1 MTYALGDRCTP
12 DPNRRSS
19 RLRGGEE
26 RRREEK
32 QALQESGELLRSIMD
47 TAPVMIWMSGVDKLC
62 TYFNRPKLQFTGR
75 SLDSVLGNGWTEC
88 VHPEDLGRCGD
99 ISTKAFDIRDPF
111 AMEFRFR
118 RYDGE
123 YRWIL
128 SSGVPRFTAGGSFVG
143 YIGSAIDVT
152 ERKLAEESLS
162 KVSQRL
168 IEAQEEERVRI
179 ARELHHY
186 INGLTLLHINLD
198 RFRHAPESMVEVRQE
213 FREARQE
220 VKGIVS
226 GILDLSHRLYPL
238 KLEYLGLAA
247 AAASSCKELSDTQ
260 IVKIDF
266 HCEGVPTELPKEI
279 ALCLYRVLEEALQ
292 NAIRHSSS
300 RNCEVSLRGESDEIR
315 LVVRDCG
322 IGFDSAAALKGN
334 ALGITYMKERLKL
347 VGGEIVI
354 ESQPQHG
361 TTIRARVPLKT

>member
-1 MTYALGDRCTP
+1 
-12 DPNRRSS
+12 
-19 RLRGGEE
+19 
-26 RRREEK
+26 
-32 QALQESGELLRSIMD
+32 LQESGELLRSIVD

-62 TYFNRPKLQFTGR
+62 TYFNRFKLQFTGR
-75 SLDSVLGNGWTEC
+75 SLDSELGDGWTEG
-88 VHPEDLGRCGD
+88 VHPEDLGRCWD

-143 YIGSAIDVT
+143 YVGSAIDLT
-152 ERKLAEESLS
+152 ERKRAEESLS

-168 IEAQEEERVRI
+168 IGAQEEERVRV

-220 VKGIVS
+220 VKDIVS

-247 AAASSCKELSDTQ
+247 AAASFCRELSERRK
-260 IVKIDF
+260 VRIDF
-266 HCEGVPTELPKEI
+266 HCEGVPNDVPKEI
-279 ALCLYRVLEEALQ
+279 SLCLYRVLEEALQ

-300 RNCEVSLRGESDEIR
+300 RNCEVSLRGESNEIE
-315 LVVRDCG
+315 LTIRDSG
-322 IGFDSAAALKGN
+322 LGFDPEAAVKGRG
-334 ALGITYMKERLKL
+334 LGLVSMKERLTL
-347 VGGEIVI
+347 VGGELSI

-361 TTIRARVPLKT
+361 TTIHARVPLKT